1 MMDMKELTEKKYERD
16 LKNKHFKNK
25 LGGETCFPTFRR
37 LKQDNEFKAS
47 LSYILSYKLRLCL
60 RKVYSLYLLF

>member
-16 LKNKHFKNK
+16 LKNKRFKNK

-47 LSYILSYKLRLCL
+47 LSYILS
-60 RKVYSLYLLF
+60 